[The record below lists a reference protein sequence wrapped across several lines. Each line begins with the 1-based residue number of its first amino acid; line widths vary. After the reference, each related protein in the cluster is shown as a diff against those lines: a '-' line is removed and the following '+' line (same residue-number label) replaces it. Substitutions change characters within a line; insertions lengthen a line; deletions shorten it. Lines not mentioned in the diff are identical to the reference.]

1 MQDILT
7 NPITILC
14 LGVVFLLISLLF
26 FYFKRSISMI
36 ERAQMEQARVLQ
48 SFITNMEMSHMAQ
61 AQMMQQNSV
70 NLNSNMNNVEE
81 KNDLIHVSDDEGS
94 DSDSDSD
101 TDSESGSDNES
112 QPRVIELS
120 NDTSVDI
127 NNDIKIIQ
135 LQDSDLEKI
144 NSEHEENLEI
154 SELQQIDEDSSS
166 DDDDTEDDDTDDES
180 DNKEK
185 NDDISKEINI
195 EFQKKDESELNDLDT
210 VDIKSLSVQTL
221 REIAEE
227 KNLITKGERK
237 NKRDLLKLLQ
247 SK

>member
-94 DSDSDSD
+94 DSDSDLYILPPHFL
-101 TDSESGSDNES
+101 SGFA
-112 QPRVIELS
+112 
-120 NDTSVDI
+120 
-127 NNDIKIIQ
+127 
-135 LQDSDLEKI
+135 
-144 NSEHEENLEI
+144 
-154 SELQQIDEDSSS
+154 QQECLPAFCAVS
-166 DDDDTEDDDTDDES
+166 
-180 DNKEK
+180 
-185 NDDISKEINI
+185 
-195 EFQKKDESELNDLDT
+195 
-210 VDIKSLSVQTL
+210 
-221 REIAEE
+221 
-227 KNLITKGERK
+227 
-237 NKRDLLKLLQ
+237 
-247 SK
+247 